1 MHPRATSLAF
11 LLIISPL
18 LSYLYV
24 KTHRGLIIVAFFGGV
39 LHSIN
44 TLLSNIFLNSFSTA
58 KVYSFSSSLFLMS
71 LIFLG
76 STNFID
82 EVNADKLIILSNLKS
97 VFFFLFNYI
106 SSFSFS
112 SFSSSNLLL
121 CLYLA
126 KFFLSNTSLLIF

>member
-1 MHPRATSLAF
+1 
-11 LLIISPL
+11 
-18 LSYLYV
+18 
-24 KTHRGLIIVAFFGGV
+24 
-39 LHSIN
+39 
-44 TLLSNIFLNSFSTA
+44 
-58 KVYSFSSSLFLMS
+58 MS
-71 LIFLG
+71 LNFLG

-121 CLYLA
+121 CLNLA
-126 KFFLSNTSLLIF
+126 KLFLSNTSLLIF